1 MGQGSGTEDTTSE
14 DVEVEDVDTTGDDTG
29 QDDGTEEASGD
40 SKAKDAKPG
49 DQGKKDREPVIDGDF
64 DADRAK
70 RTIERLRREAADLKG
85 QTKAEREKTEATLK
99 AVQKALGLAEDDKP
113 DPVKLAAQLEEARA
127 AEQARRV
134 EMQVLRLAP
143 KLGGDPDALLDS
155 QAFTAKLKGLDPAD
169 PAFAEDVEDL
179 ITEAVK
185 KNARYRMSP
194 ATETADEGKKTDKKP
209 AGRSGGDMSG
219 AGTRPRQVTE
229 AELAS
234 MTPQEIVKAQDE
246 GRLTNLLG
254 S

>member
-1 MGQGSGTEDTTSE
+1 MAGAEGSSSGSGSDVSDVDVTADDETVDTGDDTQ
-14 DVEVEDVDTTGDDTG
+14 DTDTTGD
-29 QDDGTEEASGD
+29 QGD
-40 SKAKDAKPG
+40 SKD
-49 DQGKKDREPVIDGDF
+49 DGKTGREPVIDGDF
-64 DADRAK
+64 DKDRAIK
-70 RTIERLRREAADLKG
+70 TIARLRREADELKG
-85 QTKAEREKTEATLK
+85 QTKAEREKTEATLT
-99 AVQKALGLAEDDKP
+99 AVAKALGLAEEDKP
-113 DPVKLAAQLEEARA
+113 DPEKLAAQLQEA
-127 AEQARRV
+127 QAQERTRRV

-143 KLGGDPDALLDS
+143 RLGGDPDALLDS
-155 QAFTAKLKGLDPAD
+155 QAFTSKLKGLDPAD